1 MTAQPPPLIRKSA
14 SLADLHR
21 IAATAIRVLHDM
33 DRGARYGEDRKRME
47 GRCLDLIS
55 AAQALSPAIE
65 AVTLGD
71 VLIQLAF
78 TVRHIEQL
86 DSFVPE
92 GGEGEERLAMVRLS
106 VIGACS
112 ALYGFVDKGEI
123 DSEALLY
130 LSGVGPG

>member
-1 MTAQPPPLIRKSA
+1 MTAQSLIKKKA
-14 SLADLHR
+14 SLSDLHR
-21 IAATAIRVLHDM
+21 IAATAVRVLHDM
-33 DRGARYGEDRKRME
+33 GERGARYGEDSERME
-47 GRCLDLIS
+47 LNCLDLIS
-55 AAQALSPAIE
+55 AAQDLSSKIN

-106 VIGACS
+106 VIRACS
-112 ALYGFVDKGEI
+112 TLYGFVDKGEI